1 MSRILVE
8 NLNKKFGKDVL
19 FNNFNLQI
27 DSGEFL
33 CIKGVSG
40 SGKSTLLNILGT
52 LDSNYQGKVSFS
64 NLDLKSMNKREIDRF
79 RAERIGFI
87 FQFHFL
93 INSITIK
100 ENIMIPSML
109 VKRENMRENFEHLVE
124 ELDITGILNKK
135 PQDCSGGE
143 RQRTAIARSLINDPD
158 IILADE
164 PTGNLDSSNSKAVGN
179 ILRSL
184 NRDKGKT
191 IVLVTHNEYM
201 SNYANRVVNLTE

>member
-1 MSRILVE
+1 
-8 NLNKKFGKDVL
+8 
-19 FNNFNLQI
+19 
-27 DSGEFL
+27 
-33 CIKGVSG
+33 
-40 SGKSTLLNILGT
+40 
-52 LDSNYQGKVSFS
+52 
-64 NLDLKSMNKREIDRF
+64 
-79 RAERIGFI
+79 
-87 FQFHFL
+87 
-93 INSITIK
+93 
-100 ENIMIPSML
+100 MIPSML